1 MFVFLAML
9 GMGMVIGF
17 VGAGGAGAMIA
28 ILTLVFQ
35 IPVHTAVGTSLA
47 SMIFTTVSGAF
58 SHFREGNVNLKVGLT
73 VGAAGFVG
81 AFIGTKIATTF
92 LSGSNLTICTASM
105 LIASAVLVYSRLT
118 WPDLPIFHPRGGHTE
133 TDLSGARFWPLAV
146 AAGIANGLLSGTF
159 GIGAAQFIQL
169 TLLVF
174 FGLPLF
180 QSVGTTML
188 IILPMAISG
197 GLGYLLS
204 GFLDMML
211 FIQVLLGSM
220 TGAYI
225 GAKFTRFAP
234 RWLLK
239 AAMVLMPGVAGVLM
253 LVLKR

>member
-1 MFVFLAML
+1 MFVFLTML
-9 GMGMVIGF
+9 GMGVVIGF

-47 SMIFTTVSGAF
+47 SMIFTTISGTL
-58 SHFREGNVNLKVGLT
+58 SHFREGNVNLKVGIT

-81 AFIGTKIATTF
+81 AFMGTKIATTF
-92 LSGSNLTICTASM
+92 LSGSNLKICTASM

-133 TDLSGARFWPLAV
+133 ADLSGTRFWPLAMV
-146 AAGIANGLLSGTF
+146 AGIANGLLSGTF

-180 QSVGTTML
+180 Q
-188 IILPMAISG
+188 
-197 GLGYLLS
+197 
-204 GFLDMML
+204 
-211 FIQVLLGSM
+211 
-220 TGAYI
+220 
-225 GAKFTRFAP
+225 
-234 RWLLK
+234 
-239 AAMVLMPGVAGVLM
+239 
-253 LVLKR
+253 